1 MVWLWL
7 AVLGAVLFAFG
18 LARFF
23 GAFRRGADMSDL
35 PPTPLERLGRVG
47 LAVTAALGLGLA
59 ALVGVRGVAD
69 FVDDGATR
77 TAFYLMLLGAA
88 AVWLV
93 AWRRLRGPAGTTV
106 IDERDRAI
114 QARSFTVESVL
125 VILSLVAWTVTLT
138 EVFWQQGAVPLGY
151 LQLIFW
157 STFIAGAFGRAL
169 GIVLGYRREPSVD
182 A

>member
-1 MVWLWL
+1 MVWIWI
-7 AVLGAVLFAFG
+7 AGFGSVLFAFG

-23 GAFRRGADMSDL
+23 RAFRSGPDMRDL
-35 PPTPLERLGRVG
+35 PPTPLERLGWIGLMVTTALGVG
-47 LAVTAALGLGLA
+47 LTI
-59 ALVGVRGVAD
+59 LVGVRGVTD
-69 FVDDGATR
+69 FVEDGATR
-77 TAFYLMLLGAA
+77 GAFYLMLFGAVG
-88 AVWLV
+88 VWFS
-93 AWRRLRGPAGTTV
+93 AWRRLSRPTGTTV

-125 VILSLVAWTVTLT
+125 VILSLVTWTVSLT

>member
-1 MVWLWL
+1 MVWIWIA
-7 AVLGAVLFAFG
+7 AVGSVLLVFG
-18 LARFF
+18 LAQFF
-23 GAFRRGADMSDL
+23 GASRSGPDMRDL

-47 LAVTAALGLGLA
+47 LAVTATLGLGLA
-59 ALVGVRGVAD
+59 ALVGASGVAD
-69 FVDDGATR
+69 FVEDGATR
-77 TAFYLMLLGAA
+77 AAFYLMLLGGA
-88 AVWLV
+88 AVWLM

-169 GIVLGYRREPSVD
+169 GIVLGYRREPSAD